1 MTSGPFRAG
10 TKGFGHTTPFR
21 INPVAPLDA
30 APVGAA
36 RRPYLSKCACPNDIS
51 CSMVPQMNLPHR
63 KYLPHEIP
71 LWVDPSKEVYF
82 ITINCQPRGLNQLA
96 LPDVAERLFETVRY
110 RQANFLW
117 WPYVFLLMPDHLHAL
132 LSFPPSDEQIQMVI
146 RKWKE
151 WTAKT
156 IGIQWQ
162 RSFFE
167 HRLRH
172 DESRRQ
178 KADYILEN
186 PVRKQLVSQ
195 AKGWPHIYFGDGE
208 RHGFPD

>member
-1 MTSGPFRAG
+1 
-10 TKGFGHTTPFR
+10 
-21 INPVAPLDA
+21 
-30 APVGAA
+30 
-36 RRPYLSKCACPNDIS
+36 
-51 CSMVPQMNLPHR
+51 MVPKINRPQR

-71 LWVDPSKEVYF
+71 LWVDPSKEVYC

-96 LPDVAERLFETVRY
+96 LPEVVKPLFETIQH
-110 RQANFLW
+110 RQENFLW
-117 WPYVFLLMPDHLHAL
+117 WPYLVLLMPDHLHAL
-132 LSFPPSDEQIQMVI
+132 FSFPPSDRPIQMVI

-172 DESRRQ
+172 DESRWQ
-178 KADYILEN
+178 KADYILQN
-186 PVRKQLVSQ
+186 PVRKGLITR
-195 AKGWPHIYFGDGE
+195 AEEWPFVYFGDGE
-208 RHGFPD
+208 RHEFTD